1 MVGRSSA
8 EPSLWLDSESFRE
21 RAESRLP
28 GKSPAPRRAAS
39 KGEWTGID
47 LATGFGVFPCG
58 KWLVPVQDE
67 RVLRGPTKAG
77 DERLTSRLE
86 AFGDL
91 VFGFSLSLLAL
102 RLDVPSRVEEIFE
115 PTRWLT
121 VIVTFALICRFWLEH
136 YRIFRHH
143 FAVRTFDM
151 VVNFVFLFGI
161 AILPYAVQ
169 TFLRFKMLLL
179 PFSLYLG
186 DLILV
191 LTTHAILRVRGLRQR
206 RANSDEEGRL
216 RDWRRSVAQLAGA
229 AGAACLLVAMHR
241 PGADFQT
248 DLRLFGGYA
257 IPGIVVLVLL
267 VRRMIR
273 RLPAFLRE
281 EG

>member
-1 MVGRSSA
+1 M
-8 EPSLWLDSESFRE
+8 
-21 RAESRLP
+21 
-28 GKSPAPRRAAS
+28 
-39 KGEWTGID
+39 
-47 LATGFGVFPCG
+47 
-58 KWLVPVQDE
+58 
-67 RVLRGPTKAG
+67 LRGVAKAG

-115 PTRWLT
+115 PARWVT
-121 VIVTFALICRFWLEH
+121 VVLTFALICRFWLEH
-136 YRIFRHH
+136 HRIFRHD
-143 FAVRTFDM
+143 FIVRTGDM
-151 VVNFVFLFGI
+151 VVNFIFLFGI

-169 TFLRFKMLLL
+169 TFLRFQLQLV

-186 DLILV
+186 DLVLV
-191 LTTHAILRVRGLRQR
+191 LTTLSFLRVRGLRQR
-206 RANSDEEGRL
+206 RADPDEEGRL

-229 AGAACLLVAMHR
+229 AGSACLLAVMHR
-241 PGADFQT
+241 PSADFQT
-248 DLRLFGGYA
+248 DLRLFGSYA
-257 IPGIVVLVLL
+257 LPGIVVLVLV

>member
-1 MVGRSSA
+1 M
-8 EPSLWLDSESFRE
+8 LLDRGALV
-21 RAESRLP
+21 RPPL
-28 GKSPAPRRAAS
+28 
-39 KGEWTGID
+39 
-47 LATGFGVFPCG
+47 FPCG
-58 KWLVPVQDE
+58 KWPVPVQDE
-67 RVLRGPTKAG
+67 RVLRGSTRAG

-102 RLDVPSRVEEIFE
+102 RLDVPSRVEDIFE

-121 VIVTFALICRFWLEH
+121 VILTFAFICRFWLEH

-191 LTTHAILRVRGLRQR
+191 LTTHAICGCGVSGNAAPIQTKWAGCAIGNARWRSSQERRGQPVSWRQCIG
-206 RANSDEEGRL
+206 RAPISKPICGSLAATRFPASSCL
-216 RDWRRSVAQLAGA
+216 FSWFVA
-229 AGAACLLVAMHR
+229 
-241 PGADFQT
+241 
-248 DLRLFGGYA
+248 
-257 IPGIVVLVLL
+257 
-267 VRRMIR
+267 
-273 RLPAFLRE
+273 
-281 EG
+281 